1 MAGQNLQEL
10 TRVSNTTD
18 TQFTPEAELDYYLLV
33 VAPPAGALV
42 PAAGGVLG
50 LQPTSAKQATSANNE
65 NNFIVMCISTVVLFC
80 PFLPR
85 RLALQPETTKLT
97 SIAKH

>member
-50 LQPTSAKQATSANNE
+50 LQPTSAKQATSANNDS
-65 NNFIVMCISTVVLFC
+65 NFIVECIFDFLSVS
-80 PFLPR
+80 PFP
-85 RLALQPETTKLT
+85 APQVG
-97 SIAKH
+97 IAAGNY